1 MYLNCL
7 IAAWLISIH
16 SGLYAQEPD
25 QGRVSGKIYSNFYLG
40 TDHGELATAMEITRA
55 YFGFERRLGDYF
67 SAEVKL
73 DIGSPDDISEYSRL
87 RRYAYFKNAGITF
100 EYDRFTAWA
109 GLFDMLQFK
118 TQEKTWGY
126 RYLYRSFM
134 DEYRFGPSADLGLGV
149 AYRFSKTF
157 SADLV
162 LSNGEGYQSPQRDN
176 NYKAGLGITLLPVEH
191 FTLRTY
197 YAVFTARSPQMTMS
211 GFAGY
216 DNGKFSLA
224 AEYNHQ
230 RNYQFNAGY
239 DRYGYSFYGTW
250 FISEKWQIFARYD
263 HLFSN
268 MAGDSDTPWNL
279 PNDGS
284 ALLGGIQFT
293 PIRHIH
299 LAVDYR
305 DWVEYASNGSGA
317 RYLSLHIEAVF

>member
-1 MYLNCL
+1 MFISAL
-7 IAAWLISIH
+7 ILVAGIQSL
-16 SGLYAQEPD
+16 LAQSDDP
-25 QGRVSGKIYSNFYLG
+25 GKVSGKIYSNLHIG
-40 TDHGELATAMEITRA
+40 MDHGELATAMEITRA
-55 YFGFERRLGDYF
+55 YFGYERSLGDYF

-100 EYDRFTAWA
+100 EYNRLTAWA

-118 TQEKTWGY
+118 TQENMWGY

-134 DEYRFGPSADLGLGV
+134 DEYRFGPSADLGLGA
-149 AYRFSKTF
+149 AYRFSPYL

-176 NYKAGLGITLLPVEH
+176 NYKTGLGLTIQPAES
-191 FTLRTY
+191 FTLRLY
-197 YAVFTARSPQMTMS
+197 YSLFTVRSPQMTLS

-216 DNGKFSLA
+216 TAEKFRVA

-239 DRYGYSFYGTW
+239 DRFGYSAYSTYIVNDRWEVFV
-250 FISEKWQIFARYD
+250 RYD

-268 MAGDSDTPWNL
+268 VIEESGTPWNL

-284 ALLGGIQFT
+284 ALLGGIQYT
-293 PIRHIH
+293 PVPFIH
-299 LAVDYR
+299 LAIDYR
-305 DWVEYASNGSGA
+305 DWVDYASNGSGE
-317 RYLSLHIEAVF
+317 RYLFFHIEAVF